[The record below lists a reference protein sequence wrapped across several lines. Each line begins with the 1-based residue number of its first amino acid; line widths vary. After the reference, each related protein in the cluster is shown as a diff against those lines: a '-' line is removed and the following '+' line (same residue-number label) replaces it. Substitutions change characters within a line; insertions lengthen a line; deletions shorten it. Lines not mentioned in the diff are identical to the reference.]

1 MDKSQ
6 AEKERKY
13 YNKKL
18 IKNSIESEIK
28 KSHKIDWKEYI
39 NDCIGIFLG
48 LMLNDKIG
56 IENHFNS
63 VFIGFTVD
71 VFIIVAAI
79 IFIKIIFNS
88 ILKIVKRN
96 IK

>member
-6 AEKERKY
+6 AEKEQKY

-28 KSHKIDWKEYI
+28 KSHKIDWKEFI
-39 NDCIGIFLG
+39 TNCIGIFLG
-48 LMLNDKIG
+48 LTLNDKIG
-56 IENHFNS
+56 IENHFNNFFI
-63 VFIGFTVD
+63 VFILE

-79 IFIKIIFNS
+79 IFIKIILNAIF
-88 ILKIVKRN
+88 KIVQK
-96 IK
+96 KTK

>member
-6 AEKERKY
+6 AEKEQKY

-79 IFIKIIFNS
+79 IFIKIILNA

>member
-6 AEKERKY
+6 AEKEQKY

-28 KSHKIDWKEYI
+28 KSHKIDWKEFI
-39 NDCIGIFLG
+39 TNCIGIFLG
-48 LMLNDKIG
+48 LTLNDKIG

-79 IFIKIIFNS
+79 IFIKIILNA